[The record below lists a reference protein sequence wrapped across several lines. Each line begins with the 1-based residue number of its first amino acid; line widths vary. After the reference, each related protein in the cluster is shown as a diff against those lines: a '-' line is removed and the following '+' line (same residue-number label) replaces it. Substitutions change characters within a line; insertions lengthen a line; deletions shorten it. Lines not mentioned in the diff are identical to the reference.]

1 MAARSSSRGAHP
13 AGHRALRR
21 TSPSP
26 ITTRTQS
33 TRGRAAAVGAVNGGA
48 TSPRRGPKDVPV
60 VAAPAPP
67 GAGIEAGSLKWQHPF
82 VDVFRSFHVGE
93 WVQAEKCGDV
103 TSVLVGCLQPLP
115 GCASQ
120 PFFLSCSFSSFSLFG
135 LVPPPPPCRGHFA
148 IYQSRP
154 PLYHPCA
161 LISATHWRVPPP
173 PSTLLGHRVP

>member
-13 AGHRALRR
+13 GGHSALRR

-26 ITTRTQS
+26 VTTRTQS
-33 TRGRAAAVGAVNGGA
+33 TRGRAAAGGAVNGGA

-103 TSVLVGCLQPLP
+103 TSVLVGGLQPLSSP
-115 GCASQ
+115 
-120 PFFLSCSFSSFSLFG
+120 PFFFFCFHSCRRSSLFWVG
-135 LVPPPPPCRGHFA
+135 PLRHLSFTPASLPPSCVCKRHA
-148 IYQSRP
+148 
-154 PLYHPCA
+154 LACA
-161 LISATHWRVPPP
+161 ASLSTLACAASL
-173 PSTLLGHRVP
+173 STLLGHRVP